1 MSTSNAQE
9 KYAILITV
17 NYYDLP
23 NPPQWNGDMTDDFLA
38 EKINQINCNKR
49 VFWMQGDRSCI
60 MLNELQGINTVFNTA
75 SSASQVCFP
84 ADDIP
89 VTENEVYMVNS
100 QPVPYHHGEF
110 DLSV

>member
-1 MSTSNAQE
+1 MTLFAFMSTSNAQE

-49 VFWMQGDRSCI
+49 VF
-60 MLNELQGINTVFNTA
+60 
-75 SSASQVCFP
+75 
-84 ADDIP
+84 
-89 VTENEVYMVNS
+89 
-100 QPVPYHHGEF
+100 
-110 DLSV
+110 